1 MPIIAEVQAFASSI
15 FIYVFAL
22 YQVELAKIARL
33 HELKSAECAKVR
45 KLARSLLT
53 ARTDIEQHFLDSLNQ
68 AKDDL
73 SYQL

>member
-1 MPIIAEVQAFASSI
+1 MRLQSLPKFFAF
-15 FIYVFAL
+15 

-53 ARTDIEQHFLDSLNQ
+53 ARTDIEQHILDSLNQ

>member
-1 MPIIAEVQAFASSI
+1 MPIIAGVHAFASSI